1 MQKEEENKCCFCS
14 FPCDPLSQSCGT
26 CPREIL
32 LSETKRDERNERR
45 DVDNNSVLF
54 ISIRSFYNKYTEQG
68 FFIKKKEDVYINKNG
83 DEFVLESIPDGED
96 DYRFEYFINGKQVKA
111 EDMLEFHVKKPILH

>member
-1 MQKEEENKCCFCS
+1 MQKEGENKCCFCS
-14 FPCDPLSQSCGT
+14 FPCNPLSQSCGT

-32 LSETKRDERNERR
+32 LSETKRN
-45 DVDNNSVLF
+45 VDNNSVLF

-111 EDMLEFHVKKPILH
+111 KDMLEFHVKKPILH